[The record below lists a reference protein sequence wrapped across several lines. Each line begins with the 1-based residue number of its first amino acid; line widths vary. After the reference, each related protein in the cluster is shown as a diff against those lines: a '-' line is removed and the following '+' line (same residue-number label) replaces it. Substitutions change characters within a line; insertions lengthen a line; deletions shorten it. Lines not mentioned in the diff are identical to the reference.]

1 MSRKNPYFWG
11 LCMWGKSSNFAP
23 DMSYIGGPRM
33 IKIILL
39 LTTNNKIQTLM
50 KKIFLFAALGLAVM
64 AQGAELNSI
73 KTLVDVQADASKGA
87 TQIYSLEYAADGS
100 LYLLNMYQTA
110 SAEET
115 GLLFEGKAYQGATA
129 AKWGS
134 KTGEQKY
141 SNMRNS
147 FLAKLDAEGNVLWAK
162 ADTTGDYDLA
172 NSALALTADGGV
184 IFADKF
190 RTRKGVYMSFF
201 NLYDANGALVAT
213 NNMSFTNY
221 DSIEVDGK
229 KVARK
234 EAFSWSGAA
243 QDEDGFVYIA
253 GLQGDTLL
261 PTWKDSIA
269 PRKAWNTK
277 GSLSSNCNTV
287 ILKYKPAYNA
297 YMDLDYV
304 GAVINNDELVYDKPL
319 GLHYENGKLYVA
331 GSYSKNGTESGIYA
345 AAYNTNLEREF
356 IQYHPIAGNLQ
367 FQQTKFADGKIFICG
382 GLAKGSVT
390 VGEKTLTA
398 AGTMNNGLIYI
409 LDQATGAA
417 LDVALLGKEKELHIT
432 VAALPTDTGIIAYH
446 YGPMGTSVA
455 LNYNDNL
462 ELVSVDTLAL
472 GGGASTLTTVARNAE
487 GNKTSIGLRAKT
499 GSDFTVLDAE
509 PLDFTT
515 TNWYCVIAELN
526 SKGETQGI
534 DDIQTG
540 EKAVK
545 FIQNGQLFIRHN
557 GKTYNVLGM

>member
-1 MSRKNPYFWG
+1 
-11 LCMWGKSSNFAP
+11 
-23 DMSYIGGPRM
+23 M

-73 KTLVDVQADASKGA
+73 KTLVDEQADASKGA

-234 EAFSWSGAA
+234 EAFSWSGAT

-331 GSYSKNGTESGIYA
+331 GSYSNGTESGIYA

-356 IQYHPIAGNLQ
+356 IQYHPVAGNLQ

-398 AGTMNNGLIYI
+398 AGTLNNGLIYI

-455 LNYNDNL
+455 LNYNENL

-526 SKGETQGI
+526 TKGETQGI